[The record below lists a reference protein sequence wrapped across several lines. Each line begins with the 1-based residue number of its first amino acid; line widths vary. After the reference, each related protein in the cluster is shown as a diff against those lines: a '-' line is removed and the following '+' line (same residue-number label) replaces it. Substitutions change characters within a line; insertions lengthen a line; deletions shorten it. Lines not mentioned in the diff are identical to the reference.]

1 MLASDA
7 IAYERILL
15 SAVAGGNQ
23 RWSDAALLTLTDRAV
38 KMTVAKVLFPESR
51 LSLTTTANLQ
61 EYALPEMHGIARIYL
76 NGQRLTP
83 VPGNI
88 DTLEGSQILFND
100 DTGTGTPVAGSG
112 GPPGAGGAM
121 QPEWV
126 VQTPVSYPYLNTWG
140 APKPNAQPWFQGQPP
155 RFYRRSGSI
164 GVVPAPNGAFSLVV
178 EGVRVPSTLTSTGQT
193 VIVPDNFMEAIAN
206 WVMYR
211 ALAADKDELAQQ
223 MSRNALNDF
232 DREIRTL
239 RTWKRQYT
247 GDDDQI
253 LPMTYRG
260 RYRYGGNRSGSSF

>member
-15 SAVAGGNQ
+15 AAPSGNNQ
-23 RWSDAALLTLTDRAV
+23 RWSDTQLLSLTDRAV
-38 KMTVAKVLFPESR
+38 KKAVAQVLFPESR
-51 LSLTTTANLQ
+51 LTLVTPVNQQ
-61 EYALPEMHGIARIYL
+61 EYPLPEMHGISRVYL
-76 NGQRLTP
+76 NGQRVTP

-100 DTGTGTPVAGSG
+100 DTGSGIPVAGSG
-112 GPPGAGGAM
+112 APPGAGGQM
-121 QPEWV
+121 QPQWM
-126 VQTPVSYPYLNTWG
+126 VQTPVAYPFLNSWG

-164 GVVPAPNGAFSLVV
+164 GIVPPPGPAAQLVV
-178 EGVRVPSTLTSTGQT
+178 EGIRVPTTLTATTQSI
-193 VIVPDNFMEAIAN
+193 IVPDNFIEAIAN
-206 WVMYR
+206 WVVYR
-211 ALAADKDELAQQ
+211 ALAADKDELSQQ
-223 MSRNALNDF
+223 MSRNALGDF

-260 RYRYGGNRSGSSF
+260 RYRYGGHRNGGM